1 MVLNNRCTGRHY
13 RGHQRDGRCGWV
25 GANLE
30 IFENS
35 ANHGYVMS
43 NRYRDWGASNGFY
56 PIVRLAQ
63 LHHIA
68 INGGI
73 NQ

>member
-1 MVLNNRCTGRHY
+1 
-13 RGHQRDGRCGWV
+13 
-25 GANLE
+25 LE